1 MKKIIDNALQHKK
14 YVTPMMEVFR
24 MRNLELLTGS
34 GVGNSDL
41 GIDYGGIDEHGDM
54 EPSSRLLDELLGD
67 GNLFGF

>member
-1 MKKIIDNALQHKK
+1 
-14 YVTPMMEVFR
+14 MMEVFR